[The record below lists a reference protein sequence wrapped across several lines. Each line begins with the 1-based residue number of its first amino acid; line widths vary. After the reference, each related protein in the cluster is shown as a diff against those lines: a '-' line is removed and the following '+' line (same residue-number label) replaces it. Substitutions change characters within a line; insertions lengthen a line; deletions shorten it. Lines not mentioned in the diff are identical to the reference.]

1 MAVEKWA
8 IDSGHSGIHL
18 SVRCMVIARV
28 CGQFLR
34 WSGSVQAEDGDL
46 CRAAIDVVID
56 ADSIDT
62 GHARRDLHLRS
73 ADLLDVASHPQITFK
88 SREVKKVDDELMHVA
103 GDLTIRGETR
113 EVVLE
118 VEYAGQTEDAW
129 GNVRRGFAAKTSID
143 RKDFGLEW
151 SQLLEAG
158 GLMVGDHVDIEIEVE
173 AIKQVTSQA
182 A

>member
-1 MAVEKWA
+1 
-8 IDSGHSGIHL
+8 
-18 SVRCMVIARV
+18 
-28 CGQFLR
+28 
-34 WSGSVQAEDGDL
+34 
-46 CRAAIDVVID
+46 
-56 ADSIDT
+56 
-62 GHARRDLHLRS
+62 
-73 ADLLDVASHPQITFK
+73 
-88 SREVKKVDDELMHVA
+88 MHVA

-151 SQLLEAG
+151 SQLLESG